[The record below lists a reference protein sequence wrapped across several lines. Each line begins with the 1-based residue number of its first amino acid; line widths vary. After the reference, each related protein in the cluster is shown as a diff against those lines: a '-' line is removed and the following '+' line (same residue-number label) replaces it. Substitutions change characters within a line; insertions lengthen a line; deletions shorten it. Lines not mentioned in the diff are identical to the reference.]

1 MKKFSQERIKRKLL
15 ILTILPVFVLSLVH
29 PAGIYKAAELPI
41 FTIDDE
47 EQFQVGPGVSHSS
60 YRLKNE
66 RYIEMVNTLEIDP
79 RNKYIDLEVT
89 SPKGKIVALDTV
101 RNQAKQIDQTGHK
114 VIAAFN
120 GDFYNTTTKFAGVP
134 KGLQI
139 TNGEIITAP
148 QSSQSVL
155 AVMEDGSFSMN
166 EKVQMT
172 GAIEVDEGNEEAPML
187 TGINR
192 PESNSDYL
200 YLYTSKFSSTTKT
213 ENAEVEVILN
223 PEEEALKSN
232 EVNVATVEAIEE
244 ASNSAI
250 PSGKWILSAS
260 GEDAEWL
267 LSTLSVGSEITFDIE
282 IDQEVDDAVQ
292 AVSGGVVLLS
302 DGEPTAKALKDQT
315 RHPRTFISEKDG
327 KLYVTTFDGR
337 QPGYSDGV
345 TLAEGAKYLAHQ
357 GMETAIN
364 LDGGG
369 STTYGVRLPGDT
381 SLSVIN
387 SPSDG
392 YERKNSNSL
401 MIVSTAPTSKLS
413 KLVVTPNGPV
423 KILAGSKMTFTVKGQ
438 DKYFNGVKVN
448 KNTLKWT
455 SSKIGT
461 INKSGQFTAS
471 KTAGKGS
478 IKVSSGSVST
488 SVPIEVVKSVSR
500 LLITP
505 TPLIINPGEKQQFQ
519 VQAFDKKGNEI
530 YVSPKQL
537 KWKTTGKIG
546 KITTSGQLTAVNNKA
561 NGTVTVTY
569 GKVKATASVSIGKAS
584 VVIEDFEDLTDVAAS
599 SARANNVSLDVMS
612 RPNPVLKGTHSARL
626 AYDFTDTAGTS
637 AAYVNFKDKDGKT
650 GRLVEDRPAKLE
662 LSVYGDGKNHWLR
675 ASIVDGNGKSIT
687 LNLTEAGALDWEGW
701 KTISVDIPKE
711 TATPIKI
718 RQIYLVETNNSN
730 KNEGNVYLDDLKAVY
745 TTTN

>member
-1 MKKFSQERIKRKLL
+1 MKKLRLERMKRKLL
-15 ILTILPVFVLSLVH
+15 TLTIVPVFVLSLVQ
-29 PAGIYKAAELPI
+29 PVGIYEAAELPI
-41 FTIDDE
+41 FTIDKE

-60 YRLKNE
+60 YRLKNDK
-66 RYIEMVNTLEIDP
+66 YIEMVNTLEIDQK
-79 RNKYIDLEVT
+79 NKYIDLEVT
-89 SPKGKIVALDTV
+89 SPKGKVVALDTV
-101 RNQAKQIDQTGHK
+101 RNQAKQIDQTGQK

-139 TNGEIITAP
+139 SNGEIITAP

-155 AVMEDGSFSMN
+155 AVMEDGSFAMN
-166 EKVQMT
+166 EKVEMT
-172 GAIEVDEGNEEAPML
+172 GAIEVDEGDEEAPML

-213 ENAEVEVILN
+213 ENAEVEVVLN

-232 EVNVATVEAIEE
+232 EVNIATVESIEE
-244 ASNSAI
+244 ASNSTI
-250 PSGKWILSAS
+250 PSGKWVLSAS

-282 IDQEVDDAVQ
+282 IDQEVDGAVQ
-292 AVSGGVVLLS
+292 AISGGVVLMS

-345 TLAEGAKYLAHQ
+345 TLAEGAKYLAQQ

-401 MIVSTAPTSKLS
+401 MIVSTAPASKLS
-413 KLVVTPNGPV
+413 KLVAAPNGPV
-423 KILAGSKMTFTVKGQ
+423 KILAGSKLTFTVKGQ
-438 DKYFNGVKVN
+438 DQYFNGVKVN

-461 INKSGQFTAS
+461 INKSGEFTAG
-471 KTAGKGS
+471 KTTGKGS
-478 IKVSSGSVST
+478 IKVSSGSAST
-488 SVPIEVVKSVSR
+488 SVPIEVVTSISR
-500 LLITP
+500 LSITP
-505 TPLIINPGEKQQFQ
+505 TPSIINPGEKQQFQ

-537 KWKTTGKIG
+537 KWKTTGRIG
-546 KITTSGQLTAVNNKA
+546 KISTSGQLTAVNNKA
-561 NGTVTVTY
+561 NGTVTATY
-569 GKVKATASVSIGKAS
+569 GKLKATASVSIGKAS
-584 VVIEDFEDLTDVAAS
+584 VVIEDFEDLTDVAIS
-599 SARANNVSLDVMS
+599 SARANNVSLDLMS
-612 RPNPVLKGTHSARL
+612 RPNPVQKGTHSARL
-626 AYDFTDTAGTS
+626 AYDFTDTTGTS
-637 AAYVNFKDKDGKT
+637 AAYVNFKDKDGKV
-650 GRLVEDRPAKLE
+650 GRLLEDRPAKLE

-675 ASIVDGNGKSIT
+675 ANIVDGNGKNIT

-701 KTISVDIPKE
+701 KTISVDIPKD
-711 TATPIKI
+711 TVTPIKLK
-718 RQIYLVETNNSN
+718 QIYLAETSNSN
-730 KNEGNVYLDDLKAVY
+730 KNDGSVYFDDLKAVY